1 MAQVTLQAV
10 VNFEQVNQ
18 LQQKID
24 KLNGTKVTIGVQD
37 FTRQMKEAGT
47 ATGKVS
53 ESLSKVVRVFD
64 ANGGLVSGV
73 EKYQKGI
80 GTTVELMQKF
90 NKETAQLEQTGSRV
104 IRDLAK
110 EQKAAAKAAEEHAK
124 YVAEC
129 NREYEKYQQYLA
141 SQQKNT
147 PIQNRIDAL
156 TGVYRDDPVT
166 RKEFTD
172 FGRLLIKQE
181 EQAAKAAEKAAAA
194 QKKEEEATAGANKEV
209 KKQGLLYDILG
220 RSVSSFIVRMAA
232 YRAVYAGIRAITNGF
247 REALETLKAVD
258 DELVTV
264 RKVTGFD
271 SYQMARVEEQAYA
284 VASKYGTSAS
294 DYTSSVAAFAR
305 AGYKDLSGDLAE
317 LAEKTKIVGDTTA
330 EVAQQFLLSVDA
342 AYKYKGNIQ
351 ALTAVLDGANE
362 IDNKY
367 ATSIEKIAEGMGI
380 VAPVAAQMHV
390 GVDELAASI
399 GTITAVTQRTGT
411 EAARALR
418 AIYLNIVGDTKT
430 EIEEGVTWTTGEIE
444 GLRDVIKLYAK
455 DAWDAAQASG
465 GIIDPMEAIAGLSKS
480 VKDGVLTEAK
490 LMEMVSDIGGKL
502 RTSQLLALINNWD
515 MYESMLADYNN
526 AYGSAEKEIENAMDS
541 WTRKSEVLK
550 NTWTQF
556 VKTGLNSDAVKGFL
570 DILTSIVQR
579 LDSLPAV
586 LTRIAMIV
594 VGMNLPAIG
603 KSVSTFFSNVKKNG
617 IASLDGLSAAITGV
631 GIAWSVVSYIVED
644 AKRRHE
650 EAVEKIYAQ
659 ADAAKESSEKILTLY
674 ADFNS
679 AEEGSDA
686 LTESVKKL
694 AEALGEDIPE
704 GADAASKA
712 LAGFTLQ
719 SIQTTIEALNTAK
732 VTAQEEFVSLANDIQ
747 ALQPTQYDKYKS
759 QLPDELK
766 EFISQTYSSLPLQ
779 KGHGGAWFLEISDI
793 DTAIQFRD
801 AIQQIVEA
809 FDSYIYKT
817 NDASVLNSYYY
828 RELQKYLNGT
838 EEAYSKYL
846 DAVNSLDEANL
857 KKKFLELTSTIRVD
871 SVEAYEDLI
880 QRIGLYLFYTE
891 DERKALIALAELYYP
906 QYAKSIENA
915 KDESESLTEAVEEEN
930 NSLFKNQEAL
940 EADATATER
949 ASAAKKDAEIA
960 VSKFCDALFDETG
973 ELTEAGKAALAASQY
988 LADLA
993 QAELN
998 ARIET
1003 AKANYANLRAQL
1015 AAVATDAL
1023 KAAYAL
1029 IALENAA
1036 AENGI
1041 VENEAARLRR
1051 MAGGADSLL
1060 RQLQELEGIIN
1071 STEVQATYVA
1081 PYTSGYSTSSSGHSG
1096 GGSSS
1101 SSSST
1106 EDKKLTSLRDR
1117 VTLLKSELSLM
1128 QARGDRE
1135 EDQIAKM
1142 REIQAAL
1149 EAERAY
1155 LASIKGDQA
1164 TINGL
1169 AEEWWNYQNKITD
1182 LQEQAADAA
1191 QKQADA
1197 VQAALEA
1204 TIALANAEKQRS
1216 VRVYNAATGQWE
1228 WQADPSKVASARESY
1243 NNAVGNLSDEERAA
1257 YESALAAWERSM
1269 HKQTIASYWLGG
1281 SLPDFIQRDAIT
1293 SNLSNLFN
1301 SIKNGATYNMGGVTI
1316 SEAQAKSMSVY
1327 DFAQLSGSLAAYNR
1341 SV

>member
-18 LQQKID
+18 LQQRID
-24 KLNGTKVTIGVQD
+24 KLNGTKVTIGVKD
-37 FTRQMKEAGT
+37 FTQQMQEAGK
-47 ATGKVS
+47 ATGEVKNQ
-53 ESLSKVVRVFD
+53 LSKVVRVFD
-64 ANGGLVSGV
+64 ANGELLSGS
-73 EKYQKGI
+73 EKYQKSI
-80 GTTVELMQKF
+80 GTTVEIMQKM
-90 NKETAQLEQTGSRV
+90 NKETEQLEETGSRV

-194 QKKEEEATAGANKEV
+194 QKKEEEATADANKEV

-220 RSVSSFIVRMAA
+220 RDVASFIARMAA

-247 REALETLKAVD
+247 KEALQTLKAVD

-271 SYQMARVEEQAYA
+271 EYQMARVEEQAYA
-284 VASKYGTSAS
+284 VASRYGTSAS
-294 DYTSSVAAFAR
+294 DYTSSVATFAR

-330 EVAQQFLLSVDA
+330 DVAQQFLLSVDA
-342 AYKYKGNIQ
+342 AYKYKGNIE

-480 VKDGVLTEAK
+480 VKDGVLTEAQ

-526 AYGSAEKEIENAMDS
+526 AYGSADKEIENAMDS

-556 VKTGLNSDAVKGFL
+556 VKTGLNSEAFKGFL
-570 DILTSIVQR
+570 DILTGIVQR
-579 LDSLPAV
+579 LGTLPG
-586 LTRIAMIV
+586 LITRLGLII
-594 VGMNLPAIG
+594 GGFNFTKLSTGIG
-603 KSVSTFFSNVKKNG
+603 K
-617 IASLDGLSAAITGV
+617 IASKITGV
-631 GIAWSVVSYIVED
+631 VTALKTGTMTASAFGGALGVLGIALSAVTFIVESF
-644 AKRRHE
+644 KRAEE
-650 EAVEKIYAQ
+650 EARQAAQ
-659 ADAAKESSEKILTLY
+659 DA
-674 ADFNS
+674 
-679 AEEGSDA
+679 
-686 LTESVKKL
+686 
-694 AEALGEDIPE
+694 
-704 GADAASKA
+704 
-712 LAGFTLQ
+712 
-719 SIQTTIEALNTAK
+719 IQTTQDDIKTLDDLRNKYIEIIDSTADEATKDQELAKFKQELIDVYGFEKDAVEAVNKERQTGIDLINAEAEAALRKTISENQDTFEKAAEHYRGSRSA
-732 VTAQEEFVSLANDIQ
+732 VGEFGTGAIS
-747 ALQPTQYDKYKS
+747 
-759 QLPDELK
+759 DELIA
-766 EFISQTYSSLPLQ
+766 ELEAA
-779 KGHGGAWFLEISDI
+779 GAVFAYGDAGFSKLTVEGKNLR
-793 DTAIQFRD
+793 DTM
-801 AIQQIVEA
+801 E
-809 FDSYIYKT
+809 
-817 NDASVLNSYYY
+817 NLASVIDVIEKKQLS
-828 RELQKYLNGT
+828 RNG
-838 EEAYSKYL
+838 
-846 DAVNSLDEANL
+846 
-857 KKKFLELTSTIRVD
+857 LTR
-871 SVEAYEDLI
+871 
-880 QRIGLYLFYTE
+880 
-891 DERKALIALAELYYP
+891 
-906 QYAKSIENA
+906 
-915 KDESESLTEAVEEEN
+915 EEEN
-930 NSLFKNQEAL
+930 LLEKLRKQYNDLETEMEQWGSIYENQIDLMAQYNLMMEGVSDKTIDSKDAFDGLKRTLKETYGDDADVWAAMEKRINEMFPQFSQAVDDSTGSIRGETAAL
-940 EADATATER
+940 EENADALEKDATAAER
-949 ASAAKKDAEIA
+949 AAAAKKEAEAA
-960 VSKFCDALFDETG
+960 VHAHIDALIDENG
-973 ELTEAGKAALAASQY
+973 ELTATGAAAFAASSY

-993 QAELN
+993 NAELN
-998 ARIET
+998 ARYE
-1003 AKANYANLRAQL
+1003 AAQANYARLRAEL
-1015 AAVATDAL
+1015 AAVSTEAL
-1023 KAAYAL
+1023 RAAYAM
-1029 IALENAA
+1029 IAYQELAQDGLLDPEAWKARNAGMYA
-1036 AENGI
+1036 YQLLQQIEAIQHEMESISVGI
-1041 VENEAARLRR
+1041 VN
-1051 MAGGADSLL
+1051 
-1060 RQLQELEGIIN
+1060 
-1071 STEVQATYVA
+1071 VQ
-1081 PYTSGYSTSSSGHSG
+1081 PYTGSYYSSGSHSS
-1096 GGSSS
+1096 GSYSNDSS
-1101 SSSST
+1101 ASST
-1106 EDKKLTSLRDR
+1106 VDEYLVSLQDR
-1117 VTLLKSELSLM
+1117 ISLLKSELSLM
-1128 QARGDRE
+1128 KERGDSE

-1142 REIQAAL
+1142 REIMEAL
-1149 EAERAY
+1149 EAERQY
-1155 LASIKGDQA
+1155 LISIGAEQIQ
-1164 TINGL
+1164 INNL
-1169 AEEWWNYQNKITD
+1169 EEEWWRYQNQITD

-1191 QKQADA
+1191 EREAEA
-1197 VQAALEA
+1197 VQAVLDA
-1204 TIALANAEKQRS
+1204 TVALANAERQRS
-1216 VRVYNAATGQWE
+1216 VRVYNASTGQWE
-1228 WQADPSKVASARESY
+1228 WTANPSAVASAQQAYDSAFSGLTDEQREAFQAWIEAGQNIHIPGHRQDY
-1243 NNAVGNLSDEERAA
+1243 VPANAGTPL
-1257 YESALAAWERSM
+1257 
-1269 HKQTIASYWLGG
+1269 
-1281 SLPDFIQRDAIT
+1281 LPSI
-1293 SNLSNLFN
+1293 FN
-1301 SIKNGATYNMGGVTI
+1301 RIRNGATYNMGGVTI

>member
-18 LQQKID
+18 LQQRID
-24 KLNGTKVTIGVQD
+24 KLNGTKVTIGVKD
-37 FTRQMKEAGT
+37 FTRQMQEAGT
-47 ATGKVS
+47 ATGKVN

-64 ANGGLVSGV
+64 ANGELLSGV

-80 GTTVELMQKF
+80 GTTVEIMQKM
-90 NKETAQLEQTGSRV
+90 NKETEQLEETGSRV
-104 IRDLAK
+104 IRDLTK
-110 EQKAAAKAAEEHAK
+110 EQKAAAKAAKEHAD

-194 QKKEEEATAGANKEV
+194 QKKEEEATADANKEV

-220 RSVSSFIVRMAA
+220 RNVSSFVARMVA

-247 REALETLKAVD
+247 REALQTLKAVD

-271 SYQMARVEEQAYA
+271 EYQMARVEEQAYA
-284 VASKYGTSAS
+284 VASRYGTSAS

-330 EVAQQFLLSVDA
+330 DVAQQFLLSVDA
-342 AYKYKGNIQ
+342 AYKYKGNIE

-380 VAPVAAQMHV
+380 VAPVAAQMNV

-480 VKDGVLTEAK
+480 VKDGVLTEAQ

-556 VKTGLNSDAVKGFL
+556 VKTGLNSEAFKGFL
-570 DILTSIVQR
+570 DILTGIVQR
-579 LDSLPAV
+579 LGTLPG
-586 LTRIAMIV
+586 LITRLGLII
-594 VGMNLPAIG
+594 GGFNFTKLSTGIG
-603 KSVSTFFSNVKKNG
+603 K
-617 IASLDGLSAAITGV
+617 IASKITGV
-631 GIAWSVVSYIVED
+631 VTALKTGTMTASAFGGALGVIGIALSAVTFIVESF
-644 AKRRHE
+644 KRAEE
-650 EAVEKIYAQ
+650 EARQAAQDAIQTTQDDIKTLNDLRNKYIEIIDSTADEATKDQELSKFKQELIDVYGFEKDAVEAVNKERQTGIDLINAEAEAALRKTISENQDTFEKAAEHYRGSRSAVGEFGTGAISDELIAELEAAGAVFAYGDAGFSKLTVEGKNLRDTMENLASVIDVIEKKQLSRNGLTREEENLLEKLRKQYNDLETEMEQWGSIYENQIDLMAQ
-659 ADAAKESSEKILTLY
+659 YNLMMEGVSDKTFDSKDAFDGLKRTLKETYGDDADVWAAMEKRLNEMFPEFQEAIEQETVALKE
-674 ADFNS
+674 N
-679 AEEGSDA
+679 
-686 LTESVKKL
+686 
-694 AEALGEDIPE
+694 AEAL
-704 GADAASKA
+704 
-712 LAGFTLQ
+712 
-719 SIQTTIEALNTAK
+719 
-732 VTAQEEFVSLANDIQ
+732 EE
-747 ALQPTQYDKYKS
+747 
-759 QLPDELK
+759 
-766 EFISQTYSSLPLQ
+766 
-779 KGHGGAWFLEISDI
+779 
-793 DTAIQFRD
+793 
-801 AIQQIVEA
+801 
-809 FDSYIYKT
+809 
-817 NDASVLNSYYY
+817 
-828 RELQKYLNGT
+828 
-838 EEAYSKYL
+838 
-846 DAVNSLDEANL
+846 
-857 KKKFLELTSTIRVD
+857 
-871 SVEAYEDLI
+871 
-880 QRIGLYLFYTE
+880 
-891 DERKALIALAELYYP
+891 
-906 QYAKSIENA
+906 
-915 KDESESLTEAVEEEN
+915 
-930 NSLFKNQEAL
+930 
-940 EADATATER
+940 DATAAEK
-949 ASAAKKDAEIA
+949 AAAAKKEAEAA
-960 VSKFCDALFDETG
+960 VHAHIGALIDETG
-973 ELTEAGKAALAASQY
+973 KLTEAGAAAFAASSY

-993 QAELN
+993 NAELN
-998 ARIET
+998 ARYE
-1003 AKANYANLRAQL
+1003 AAQANYARLRAEL
-1015 AAVATDAL
+1015 AAVSTEAL
-1023 KAAYAL
+1023 KAAYAM
-1029 IALENAA
+1029 IAYM
-1036 AENGI
+1036 
-1041 VENEAARLRR
+1041 EAAQDGILDPEAWKARQTGGYAYSL
-1051 MAGGADSLL
+1051 MAQIEAIQREMDSISV
-1060 RQLQELEGIIN
+1060 GM
-1071 STEVQATYVA
+1071 SSVA
-1081 PYTSGYSTSSSGHSG
+1081 PYTSSYSGGGSYG

-1101 SSSST
+1101 SSAT
-1106 EDKKLTSLRDR
+1106 AEVDEYLKALQDR
-1117 VTLLKSELSLM
+1117 ISLLKSELSLM
-1128 QARGDRE
+1128 KERGDSE

-1142 REIQAAL
+1142 RELMEAL
-1149 EAERAY
+1149 ESERQYLISIGAE
-1155 LASIKGDQA
+1155 QA

-1169 AEEWWNYQNKITD
+1169 EEEWWRYQNQITAM
-1182 LQEQAADAA
+1182 QEQAADAA
-1191 QKQADA
+1191 EREAEA
-1197 VQAALEA
+1197 VQAVLDA
-1204 TIALANAEKQRS
+1204 TVALANAERQRS
-1216 VRVYNAATGQWE
+1216 VRVYNASTGQWE
-1228 WQADPSKVASARESY
+1228 WTANPSAVASAQQAYDSAFSGLTDEQREAFQAWIEAGQNIHIPGHRQDY
-1243 NNAVGNLSDEERAA
+1243 VPANAGTPL
-1257 YESALAAWERSM
+1257 
-1269 HKQTIASYWLGG
+1269 
-1281 SLPDFIQRDAIT
+1281 LPSI
-1293 SNLSNLFN
+1293 FN
-1301 SIKNGATYNMGGVTI
+1301 RIRNGATYNMGGVTI

>member
-90 NKETAQLEQTGSRV
+90 NKETEQLEQTGSRV

-181 EQAAKAAEKAAAA
+181 DQAAKAAEKAAEA
-194 QKKEEEATAGANKEV
+194 QKKEEEATAGANEEV

-247 REALETLKAVD
+247 REAIETLKAVD

-330 EVAQQFLLSVDA
+330 DVAQQFLLSVDA

-430 EIEEGVTWTTGEIE
+430 EIEEGVTWTTGEIA

-480 VKDGVLTEAK
+480 VKDGVLTEAQ

-570 DILTSIVQR
+570 DILTSIVER
-579 LDSLPAV
+579 LGTMPSLLAKIGVITVGLKLENIAKSLSKMVDS
-586 LTRIAMIV
+586 T
-594 VGMNLPAIG
+594 G
-603 KSVSTFFSNVKKNG
+603 KLKFSLNSMST
-617 IASLDGLSAAITGV
+617 IITGI
-631 GIAWSVVSYIVED
+631 GIAWTAVSYIIEAV
-644 AKRRHE
+644 KRKHE
-650 EAVEKIYAQ
+650 EVVARIYEEAN
-659 ADAAKESSEKILTLY
+659 AAKESSDKILTLY

-679 AEEGSDA
+679 AKEGSDA
-686 LTESVKKL
+686 LAESAKKL

-704 GADAASKA
+704 GAEAAGKA
-712 LAGFTLQ
+712 LDELTLKN
-719 SIQTTIEALNTAK
+719 IQRTIESLNTAK
-732 VTAQEEFVSLANDIQ
+732 VTAESELYDLLRNAFPGTIGTRIDFQQGAGLPQELANTIESLTG
-747 ALQPTQYDKYKS
+747 ALPGSSAIIGFSSLEDAINVRDVFQEVSDAIESYVYKTKEKWILES
-759 QLPDELK
+759 DYYTELK
-766 EFISQTYSSLPLQ
+766 T
-779 KGHGGAWFLEISDI
+779 FLSE
-793 DTAIQFRD
+793 
-801 AIQQIVEA
+801 
-809 FDSYIYKT
+809 
-817 NDASVLNSYYY
+817 
-828 RELQKYLNGT
+828 T
-838 EEAYSKYL
+838 EEAYKKYY
-846 DAVNSLDEANL
+846 DAVSAVDEAET
-857 KKKFLELTSTIRVD
+857 KKKFLELTSTLHVD

-1128 QARGDRE
+1128 QARGDSE

-1269 HKQTIASYWLGG
+1269 LKQTIASYWLGG

>member
-10 VNFEQVNQ
+10 VNFEQVDQ
-18 LQQKID
+18 LQKRID
-24 KLNGTKVTIGVQD
+24 KLNGSKVTIGVQD
-37 FTRQMKEAGT
+37 FTRQMQEAGK
-47 ATGKVS
+47 ATGEVKNQ
-53 ESLSKVVRVFD
+53 LSNVVRVFD
-64 ANGGLVSGV
+64 ANGELLSGS
-73 EKYQKGI
+73 EKYQKSI
-80 GTTVELMQKF
+80 DTTVEIMQKM
-90 NKETAQLEQTGSRV
+90 NKETEQLEKTGSRV

-147 PIQNRIDAL
+147 PIQDRIDAL

-194 QKKEEEATAGANKEV
+194 QKKEEEATADANNEV

-220 RSVSSFIVRMAA
+220 RNVSSFIARMVA

-247 REALETLKAVD
+247 REALQTLKAVD

-271 SYQMARVEEQAYA
+271 KYQMALVEEQAYA

-330 EVAQQFLLSVDA
+330 DVAQQFLLSVDA
-342 AYKYKGNIQ
+342 AYKYKGNIE

-444 GLRDVIKLYAK
+444 GLRDIIKLYAK

-480 VKDGVLTEAK
+480 VKDGILTEAE

-556 VKTGLNSDAVKGFL
+556 VKTGLNSDGFKGFL

-579 LDSLPAV
+579 LGTLPGAI
-586 LTRIAMIV
+586 TRISAIV
-594 VGMNLPAIG
+594 IGMNLP
-603 KSVSTFFSNVKKNG
+603 G
-617 IASLDGLSAAITGV
+617 IAKKAANFSAKFVQFFDTVERKNIPTLSKLSAAVTAI
-631 GIAWSVVSYIVED
+631 GIAWSVASYIIEN
-644 AKRRHE
+644 AKRKEE
-650 EAVEKIYAQ
+650 EAVQKIYEQ
-659 ADAAKESSEKILTLY
+659 AEAAKQSSDNIMTLY

-679 AEEGSDA
+679 ATEGSNA
-686 LTESVKKL
+686 LTESVKRL

-704 GADAASKA
+704 GAEAAGEA
-712 LAGFTLQ
+712 LTALTLQ
-719 SIQTTIEALNTAK
+719 NLQRTIESLNTAK
-732 VTAQEEFVSLANDIQ
+732 IKASESFLDVASEIQ
-747 ALQPTQYDKYKS
+747 NIQYG
-759 QLPDELK
+759 
-766 EFISQTYSSLPLQ
+766 TYSGYNATKTGQIPQELIDIVEEIYQ
-779 KGHGGAWFLEISDI
+779 KTGAIKSNKIGGFVLDISDVE
-793 DTAIQFRD
+793 TALKFRD
-801 AIQQIVEA
+801 AMLEVNAA
-809 FDSYIYKT
+809 FDAYVAKT
-817 NDASVLNSYYY
+817 GNADILNGSYYKNLI
-828 RELQKYLNGT
+828 RYLTDT
-838 EEAYSKYL
+838 EEAYTRYKSSV
-846 DAVNSLDEANL
+846 DALDEA
-857 KKKFLELTSTIRVD
+857 KIQRQFLQVSSTIRVD
-871 SVEAYEDLI
+871 SVEAYEKLI
-880 QRIGLYLFYTE
+880 QTINLKASVTE

-906 QYAKSIENA
+906 QFSQAV
-915 KDESESLTEAVEEEN
+915 DESAESVNKETGALKEN
-930 NSLFKNQEAL
+930 TEAL
-940 EADATATER
+940 EEDATAAEQ
-949 ASAAKKDAEIA
+949 AAAAKKRAEAA
-960 VSKFCDALFDETG
+960 VHTHLAALVTETG
-973 ELTEAGKAALAASQY
+973 ELTEAGKAAFIASQY
-988 LADLA
+988 LADLT

-998 ARIET
+998 ARKE
-1003 AKANYANLRAQL
+1003 AAQANYAALRAEL
-1015 AAVATDAL
+1015 ATVTAEALRAATAL
-1023 KAAYAL
+1023 KFMKLGASTGKDGDDWLTAKNAQTERR
-1029 IALENAA
+1029 ALEAQLRA
-1036 AENGI
+1036 I
-1041 VENEAARLRR
+1041 ENE
-1051 MAGGADSLL
+1051 
-1060 RQLQELEGIIN
+1060 IN
-1071 STEVQATYVA
+1071 SISAATISVA
-1081 PYTSGYSTSSSGHSG
+1081 PYTSSYSSG

-1101 SSSST
+1101 SSAAA
-1106 EDKKLTSLRDR
+1106 EVDAYLQAIQDR
-1117 VTLLKSELSLM
+1117 ISLLKSELSLM
-1128 QARGDRE
+1128 KERGDSE

-1142 REIQAAL
+1142 LELMEAL
-1149 EAERAY
+1149 EAERQY
-1155 LASIKGDQA
+1155 LISIGAEQIQ
-1164 TINGL
+1164 INNL
-1169 AEEWWNYQNKITD
+1169 EEEWWRYQNQITSM
-1182 LQEQAADAA
+1182 QEQAADAA
-1191 QKQADA
+1191 EREAEA
-1197 VQAALEA
+1197 IQAALDA
-1204 TIALANAEKQRS
+1204 TIALANAERQRS
-1216 VRVYNAATGQWE
+1216 VRVYNASTGQWE
-1228 WQADPSKVASARESY
+1228 WTSNPSTVASAREAY
-1243 NNAVGNLSDEERAA
+1243 NNALSGLPDSERAE
-1257 YESALAAWERSM
+1257 YERLAEEWRQHMANNYLAGSGIVGAMPEYI
-1269 HKQTIASYWLGG
+1269 HGG
-1281 SLPDFIQRDAIT
+1281 MIT
-1293 SNLSNLFN
+1293 SNLSNMLSN
-1301 SIKNGATYNMGGVTI
+1301 IRNGATYNMGGVTI

>member
-10 VNFEQVNQ
+10 VNFEQVDQ
-18 LQQKID
+18 LQKRID
-24 KLNGTKVTIGVQD
+24 KLNGTKVTIGVKD
-37 FTRQMKEAGT
+37 FTRQMQEAGT
-47 ATGKVS
+47 ATGKIN

-64 ANGGLVSGV
+64 ANGELLSGV

-80 GTTVELMQKF
+80 GTTVEIMQKM
-90 NKETAQLEQTGSRV
+90 NKETEQLEETGSRV

-194 QKKEEEATAGANKEV
+194 QKKEEEATSDANKEV

-220 RSVSSFIVRMAA
+220 RNVSSFVARMVA

-247 REALETLKAVD
+247 REALQTLKAVD

-271 SYQMARVEEQAYA
+271 EYQMARVEEQAYA

-330 EVAQQFLLSVDA
+330 DVAQQFLLSVDA
-342 AYKYKGNIQ
+342 AYKYKGNIE

-380 VAPVAAQMHV
+380 VAPVAAQMNV

-480 VKDGVLTEAK
+480 VKDGVLTEAR

-556 VKTGLNSDAVKGFL
+556 VKTGLNSDAFKGFL
-570 DILTSIVQR
+570 DILTGIVRRLGSLPGLLTRLFIIITGFNLEKFATGIGTIKTKLSGLFSVFKGGVADVSAFGTALGLLGIAFSTVSFIVQSYNR
-579 LDSLPAV
+579 AQEKAREATREAIQATKDDIETLDDLRNKYSEIIDSTADEATKDQELAKFKQELIDIYGFEKDAV
-586 LTRIAMIV
+586 EAVNKERQT
-594 VGMNLPAIG
+594 
-603 KSVSTFFSNVKKNG
+603 G
-617 IASLDGLSAAITGV
+617 IDLINAEAEASLRRTLSENEATFEKAAQHYRGTRNITAAFNPDYFSSEIISSLMAAGGAISDGGDGFSYLTVQGENLRATLENLDAVISVLEKKQLSRIGLDRDEETLLDTLRSRYYELETEMNDWGSIYENQIDLMAQYNLMMEGVSEKTFDSKDAFDGLKRTLKETYGDDADVWAAM
-631 GIAWSVVSYIVED
+631 E
-644 AKRRHE
+644 KRLNE
-650 EAVEKIYAQ
+650 MFPAFQEAIEQETV
-659 ADAAKESSEKILTLY
+659 
-674 ADFNS
+674 
-679 AEEGSDA
+679 A
-686 LTESVKKL
+686 LKAN
-694 AEALGEDIPE
+694 AEAL
-704 GADAASKA
+704 
-712 LAGFTLQ
+712 
-719 SIQTTIEALNTAK
+719 
-732 VTAQEEFVSLANDIQ
+732 EE
-747 ALQPTQYDKYKS
+747 
-759 QLPDELK
+759 
-766 EFISQTYSSLPLQ
+766 
-779 KGHGGAWFLEISDI
+779 
-793 DTAIQFRD
+793 
-801 AIQQIVEA
+801 
-809 FDSYIYKT
+809 
-817 NDASVLNSYYY
+817 
-828 RELQKYLNGT
+828 
-838 EEAYSKYL
+838 
-846 DAVNSLDEANL
+846 
-857 KKKFLELTSTIRVD
+857 
-871 SVEAYEDLI
+871 
-880 QRIGLYLFYTE
+880 
-891 DERKALIALAELYYP
+891 
-906 QYAKSIENA
+906 
-915 KDESESLTEAVEEEN
+915 
-930 NSLFKNQEAL
+930 
-940 EADATATER
+940 DATAAEK
-949 ASAAKKDAEIA
+949 AAAAKKEAEAA
-960 VSKFCDALFDETG
+960 VHAHIGALIEETG
-973 ELTEAGKAALAASQY
+973 KLTEAGAAAFAASSY

-993 QAELN
+993 NAELN
-998 ARIET
+998 ARYE
-1003 AKANYANLRAQL
+1003 AAQANYARLRAEL
-1015 AAVATDAL
+1015 AAVSTEAL
-1023 KAAYAL
+1023 KAAYAM
-1029 IALENAA
+1029 IAYM
-1036 AENGI
+1036 
-1041 VENEAARLRR
+1041 EAANGGELDPEAWKARQTGGYAYSL
-1051 MAGGADSLL
+1051 MAQIEAIQREMDSISV
-1060 RQLQELEGIIN
+1060 GM
-1071 STEVQATYVA
+1071 SSVA
-1081 PYTSGYSTSSSGHSG
+1081 PYTSSYSG
-1096 GGSSS
+1096 GRYGSGSSS
-1101 SSSST
+1101 SSAT
-1106 EDKKLTSLRDR
+1106 AEVDEYLKSLQERIS
-1117 VTLLKSELSLM
+1117 LLKSELSLM
-1128 QARGDRE
+1128 KERGDSE

-1142 REIQAAL
+1142 RELMEAL
-1149 EAERAY
+1149 EAERQY
-1155 LASIKGDQA
+1155 LISIGAEQIQ
-1164 TINGL
+1164 INNL
-1169 AEEWWNYQNKITD
+1169 EEEWWRYQNQITAM
-1182 LQEQAADAA
+1182 QEQAADAA
-1191 QKQADA
+1191 EREAEA
-1197 VQAALEA
+1197 VQAVLDA
-1204 TIALANAEKQRS
+1204 TVALANAERQRS
-1216 VRVYNAATGQWE
+1216 VRVYNASTGQWE
-1228 WQADPSKVASARESY
+1228 WTANPSAVASAQQAYDSAFSGLTDEQREAFQAWIEAGQNIHIPGHRQDY
-1243 NNAVGNLSDEERAA
+1243 VPANAGTPL
-1257 YESALAAWERSM
+1257 
-1269 HKQTIASYWLGG
+1269 
-1281 SLPDFIQRDAIT
+1281 LPSI
-1293 SNLSNLFN
+1293 FN
-1301 SIKNGATYNMGGVTI
+1301 RIRNGATYNMGGVTI

>member
-10 VNFEQVNQ
+10 VNFEQVNK
-18 LQQKID
+18 LQETIN
-24 KLNGTKVTIGVQD
+24 KLNGTKINLSTTS
-37 FTRQMKEAGT
+37 FTKSVKESEKISRELLKTEKERQRVIVEETKARKEA
-47 ATGKVS
+47 
-53 ESLSKVVRVFD
+53 VRVETEQQKKRTAEAQTD
-64 ANGGLVSGV
+64 RETIKNQREIVKLQR
-73 EKYQKGI
+73 EK
-80 GTTVELMQKF
+80 
-90 NKETAQLEQTGSRV
+90 
-104 IRDLAK
+104 
-110 EQKAAAKAAEEHAK
+110 AKAQ
-124 YVAEC
+124 
-129 NREYEKYQQYLA
+129 R
-141 SQQKNT
+141 
-147 PIQNRIDAL
+147 
-156 TGVYRDDPVT
+156 
-166 RKEFTD
+166 
-172 FGRLLIKQE
+172 
-181 EQAAKAAEKAAAA
+181 
-194 QKKEEEATAGANKEV
+194 EEENATKNANKEV

-220 RSVSSFIVRMAA
+220 RSVSSFLARMVA

-247 REALETLKAVD
+247 REALQTLKAVD

-330 EVAQQFLLSVDA
+330 DVAQQFLLSVDA

-515 MYESMLADYNN
+515 MYESMLKDYRN

-556 VKTGLNSDAVKGFL
+556 VKTGLNSDAFKGFL
-570 DILTSIVQR
+570 DILTSIVER
-579 LDSLPAV
+579 LGTLPGV
-586 LTRIAMIV
+586 LTRIAVIV
-594 VGMNLPAIG
+594 AGIKLPQIT
-603 KSVSTFFSNVKKNG
+603 KSLTTFFADIKKNG
-617 IASLDGLSAAITGV
+617 TGSINGLSAAITGLGV
-631 GIAWSVVSYIVED
+631 AWSVVSYIIED
-644 AKRRHE
+644 QKRKHE
-650 EAVEKIYAQ
+650 EMVAKIYEE
-659 ADAAKESSEKILTLY
+659 ADAAKESSDKILELY

-679 AEEGSDA
+679 AKEGSDA
-686 LTESVKKL
+686 LADSAKRL

-704 GADAASKA
+704 GAEAAGKA
-712 LAGFTLQ
+712 LDELTLKNLQ
-719 SIQTTIEALNTAK
+719 STIEKLGVARATAENEFQDILKDAIHGKVFTYENYTALDRSNYGSIPEEIRSYVES
-732 VTAQEEFVSLANDIQ
+732 VTAEFNRLKYSQIAGYTGGIDVTSIEEAVKVREAYQSIL
-747 ALQPTQYDKYKS
+747 
-759 QLPDELK
+759 DEM
-766 EFISQTYSSLPLQ
+766 
-779 KGHGGAWFLEISDI
+779 
-793 DTAIQFRD
+793 
-801 AIQQIVEA
+801 
-809 FDSYIYKT
+809 DSYMSKHQDYALMESAYYK
-817 NDASVLNSYYY
+817 DV
-828 RELQKYLNGT
+828 REFLAKT
-838 EEAYSKYL
+838 EEAYKKYYDTVSAL
-846 DAVNSLDEANL
+846 DVQET
-857 KKKFLELTSTIRVD
+857 KKHFLELSTTIRVD
-871 SVEAYEDLI
+871 SVEAYERLI
-880 QRIGLYLFYTE
+880 KTINLSNRSSA
-891 DERKALIALAELYYP
+891 DEREALIALAELYYP
-906 QYAKSIENA
+906 KFAKAVEDAKDSVTDETDAVKENA
-915 KDESESLTEAVEEEN
+915 
-930 NSLFKNQEAL
+930 EAL
-940 EADATATER
+940 EKDAISADK
-949 ASAAKKDAEIA
+949 ASEAKKRAEEA
-960 VSKFCDALFDETG
+960 VRNHLASLIDETG
-973 ELTEAGKAALAASQY
+973 QLTEAGRAAFIASKY
-988 LADLA
+988 LADLT

-998 ARIET
+998 ARKE
-1003 AKANYANLRAQL
+1003 AAQANYAALRAEL
-1015 AAVATDAL
+1015 AAVTTDAL
-1023 KAAYAL
+1023 KAAT
-1029 IALENAA
+1029 ALEFMKAGYGTGRDDDDWVSAKNK
-1036 AENGI
+1036 I
-1041 VENEAARLRR
+1041 TQKTILEAKLR
-1051 MAGGADSLL
+1051 D
-1060 RQLQELEGIIN
+1060 LEKEIN
-1071 STEVQATYVA
+1071 SIDVSMSSVA
-1081 PYTSGYSTSSSGHSG
+1081 PYTSSYSSGSSG

-1101 SSSST
+1101 SSAAA
-1106 EDKKLTSLRDR
+1106 EVDEYLKAIQDR
-1117 VTLLKSELSLM
+1117 ISLLKSELSLM
-1128 QARGDRE
+1128 KERGDSE

-1142 REIQAAL
+1142 REIMAAL
-1149 EAERAY
+1149 EAERRY

-1182 LQEQAADAA
+1182 LQEQAAEAA

-1243 NNAVGNLSDEERAA
+1243 NSAVGALTDEERAV
-1257 YESALAAWERSM
+1257 YESALAEWERSM
-1269 HKQTIASYWLGG
+1269 LKQTIATFGLGG
-1281 SLPDFIQRDAIT
+1281 AMPDYIQRGAIT

-1341 SV
+1341 SI

>member
-24 KLNGTKVTIGVQD
+24 KLNGTKITIGVKD
-37 FTRQMKEAGT
+37 FTQQMQEAGK
-47 ATGKVS
+47 ATGEVKNQ
-53 ESLSKVVRVFD
+53 LSKVVRVFD
-64 ANGGLVSGV
+64 ANGELLSGS
-73 EKYQKGI
+73 EKYQKSI
-80 GTTVELMQKF
+80 GTTVEIMQKM
-90 NKETAQLEQTGSRV
+90 NKETEQLEQTGSRV

-110 EQKAAAKAAEEHAK
+110 EQKAAAVEAKKHAE

-129 NREYEKYQQYLA
+129 NREYAKYQQYLA
-141 SQQKNT
+141 SQQRNT
-147 PIQNRIDAL
+147 PIQDRIDAL
-156 TGVYRDDPVT
+156 TGVYNDDPVT
-166 RKEFTD
+166 RREFTD

-181 EQAAKAAEKAAAA
+181 EAAARAAEKAAEA
-194 QKKEEEATAGANKEV
+194 QRKQEEAAAGANSEV

-247 REALETLKAVD
+247 KEALETLKAVD

-271 SYQMARVEEQAYA
+271 QFQMARVEEQAYA
-284 VASKYGTSAS
+284 VASKYGTSAA

-330 EVAQQFLLSVDA
+330 DVAQQFLLSVDA

-380 VAPVAAQMHV
+380 VAPVAAQMNV

-418 AIYLNIVGDTKT
+418 AIYLNIVGNTTT
-430 EIEEGVTWTTGEIE
+430 EIEEGVTWTTGEIA

-480 VKDGVLTEAK
+480 VKDGILTEAQ

-556 VKTGLNSDAVKGFL
+556 VKTGLNSEAFKGFL
-570 DILTSIVQR
+570 DILISIVER
-579 LDSLPAV
+579 LGTLPGV
-586 LTRIAMIV
+586 LTRIAVIV
-594 VGMNLPAIG
+594 AGLKLPQIT
-603 KSVSTFFSNVKKNG
+603 KSVTTFFSTIKEKG
-617 IASLDGLSAAITGV
+617 IGSINGLSAAIAGIGV
-631 GIAWSVVSYIVED
+631 AWSIVSYIIED
-644 AKRRHE
+644 SKRKHE
-650 EAVEKIYAQ
+650 EMVAKIYEE
-659 ADAAKESSEKILTLY
+659 ADAAKESSDKILTLY

-679 AEEGSDA
+679 AKDGSDA
-686 LTESVKKL
+686 LTDSAKKL

-704 GADAASKA
+704 GAEAAGKA
-712 LAGFTLQ
+712 LDELTLKNLQ
-719 SIQTTIEALNTAK
+719 STIEKLGVAKATA
-732 VTAQEEFVSLANDIQ
+732 E
-747 ALQPTQYDKYKS
+747 
-759 QLPDELK
+759 K
-766 EFISQTYSSLPLQ
+766 EFQNIL
-779 KGHGGAWFLEISDI
+779 K
-793 DTAIQFRD
+793 D
-801 AIQQIVEA
+801 AIQGQIFAYENYTA
-809 FDSYIYKT
+809 LDRSKNGPLPEEIRSYIENVTGQFSRLKYSQIAMYRGQIDVT
-817 NDASVLNSYYY
+817 SIEDAVKVREAYQSILDEMDAYMSKHQDYALLESSYYKSV
-828 RELQKYLNGT
+828 REFLADT
-838 EEAYSKYL
+838 EEAYKKYYE
-846 DAVNSLDEANL
+846 AVSALDEQET
-857 KKKFLELTSTIRVD
+857 KKRFLELSSTIRVD
-871 SVEAYEDLI
+871 SVEAYDRLI
-880 QRIGLYLFYTE
+880 KTINLKNRGS
-891 DERKALIALAELYYP
+891 DEEREALLALAKLYYP
-906 QYAKSIENA
+906 QFTQAVDDSTDSVNSETDALKENSDA
-915 KDESESLTEAVEEEN
+915 LDKDASS
-930 NSLFKNQEAL
+930 
-940 EADATATER
+940 ADR
-949 ASAAKKDAEIA
+949 AAAAKKRAEEA
-960 VSKFCDALFDETG
+960 VRIHLSSLIDETG
-973 ELTEAGKAALAASQY
+973 QLTDAGKAAFIASKY
-988 LADLA
+988 LADLT

-998 ARIET
+998 ARKE
-1003 AKANYANLRAQL
+1003 AAQANYAALRAEL
-1015 AAVATDAL
+1015 ATVTAEALRAATAL
-1023 KAAYAL
+1023 AFLRAGNSTGKDGDDWL
-1029 IALENAA
+1029 SEKNKITRQKALEAQ
-1036 AENGI
+1036 
-1041 VENEAARLRR
+1041 LRA
-1051 MAGGADSLL
+1051 ME
-1060 RQLQELEGIIN
+1060 QEIN
-1071 STEVQATYVA
+1071 SITASTISVA
-1081 PYTSGYSTSSSGHSG
+1081 PYTSSYSSGSSGGSG

-1101 SSSST
+1101 SA
-1106 EDKKLTSLRDR
+1106 EDAKLTALRAR
-1117 VTLLKSELSLM
+1117 ITLLKSELSLM
-1128 QARGDRE
+1128 QARGDSE

-1142 REIQAAL
+1142 REIMSAL
-1149 EAERAY
+1149 EAERQY

-1182 LQEQAADAA
+1182 LQEQAAEAA
-1191 QKQADA
+1191 QQQADA

-1228 WQADPSKVASARESY
+1228 WQADPSAVASAQEAY
-1243 NNAVGNLSDEERAA
+1243 NNAMSGLSDEERVL
-1257 YESALAAWERSM
+1257 YQQALAEWL
-1269 HKQTIASYWLGG
+1269 QTLQNLGANGGMNPSGTYIPANIG
-1281 SLPDFIQRDAIT
+1281 SST
-1293 SNLSNLFN
+1293 LSNLLNNINNGSTFN
-1301 SIKNGATYNMGGVTI
+1301 FGNFTLT
-1316 SEAQAKSMSVY
+1316 EAQAKAISLF
-1327 DFAQLSGSLAAYNR
+1327 DFARLSGALVAYNN

>member
-10 VNFEQVNQ
+10 VNFEQVNK
-18 LQQKID
+18 LQETIN
-24 KLNGTKVTIGVQD
+24 KLNNTKVTIGVQD
-37 FTRQMKEAGT
+37 FTRQMQDAGK
-47 ATGKVS
+47 ATGEVAGN
-53 ESLSKVVRVFD
+53 LSKVVRVFD
-64 ANGGLVSGV
+64 ANGELLSGS
-73 EKYQKGI
+73 EKYQKSI
-80 GTTVELMQKF
+80 GTTVEIMQQM
-90 NKETAQLEQTGSRV
+90 NKETQELEQTGSRV

-110 EQKAAAKAAEEHAK
+110 EQKAAAAEAKKHAQ

-129 NREYEKYQQYLA
+129 NREYAKYQQYLA
-141 SQQKNT
+141 SQQRNT
-147 PIQNRIDAL
+147 PIQDRIDAL
-156 TGVYRDDPVT
+156 TGVYNDDPVT
-166 RKEFTD
+166 RREFTD

-181 EQAAKAAEKAAAA
+181 EAAEKAAAA
-194 QKKEEEATAGANKEV
+194 QKKEEEAAAGANAEV

-247 REALETLKAVD
+247 KEALDTLKAVD

-271 SYQMARVEEQAYA
+271 QYQMARVEEQAYA

-330 EVAQQFLLSVDA
+330 DVAQQFLLSVDA

-430 EIEEGVTWTTGEIE
+430 EIEEGVTWTTGEIA

-480 VKDGVLTEAK
+480 VKDGILTEAQ

-556 VKTGLNSDAVKGFL
+556 VKTSLNSDFFKGFL
-570 DILTSIVQR
+570 DILTSIVER
-579 LDSLPAV
+579 LGTMPSLLAKIGVITVGLKLENIAKSLSKMVDS
-586 LTRIAMIV
+586 T
-594 VGMNLPAIG
+594 G
-603 KSVSTFFSNVKKNG
+603 KLKFSLNSMST
-617 IASLDGLSAAITGV
+617 IITGI
-631 GIAWSVVSYIVED
+631 GIAWTAVSYIIESV
-644 AKRRHE
+644 KRKHE
-650 EAVEKIYAQ
+650 EMVARIYEE
-659 ADAAKESSEKILTLY
+659 ADAAKESSDKILTLY

-679 AEEGSDA
+679 AKDGSDA
-686 LTESVKKL
+686 LTDSAKKL

-704 GADAASKA
+704 GAEAAGKA
-712 LAGFTLQ
+712 LDELTLKNLQ
-719 SIQTTIEALNTAK
+719 RTIESLNTAK
-732 VTAQEEFVSLANDIQ
+732 VTAETELNDLLRNAFPGTIGTRIGFQQGAGLPQELVDTIESLTGSLPGTSAIIGFSSLEDAINVRDVFQEVADAIES
-747 ALQPTQYDKYKS
+747 YVYKTKEKWVLES
-759 QLPDELK
+759 DYYTELK
-766 EFISQTYSSLPLQ
+766 T
-779 KGHGGAWFLEISDI
+779 FLSE
-793 DTAIQFRD
+793 T
-801 AIQQIVEA
+801 EA
-809 FDSYIYKT
+809 AYKK
-817 NDASVLNSYYY
+817 YY
-828 RELQKYLNGT
+828 
-838 EEAYSKYL
+838 
-846 DAVNSLDEANL
+846 DAVSALDEQET
-857 KKKFLELTSTIRVD
+857 KKRFLELSSTIRVD
-871 SVEAYEDLI
+871 SVEAYDKLI
-880 QRIGLYLFYTE
+880 KTISLKNRGS
-891 DERKALIALAELYYP
+891 DEEREALIALAELYYP
-906 QYAKSIENA
+906 QYSQAVDDSTDSVKSETAALEENA
-915 KDESESLTEAVEEEN
+915 D
-930 NSLFKNQEAL
+930 AL
-940 EADATATER
+940 EKDATSADK
-949 ASAAKKDAEIA
+949 AAAAKKRAEEA
-960 VSKFCDALFDETG
+960 VRIHLNSLIDETG
-973 ELTEAGKAALAASQY
+973 QLTDAGKAAFIASKY
-988 LADLA
+988 LADLT

-998 ARIET
+998 ARKE
-1003 AKANYANLRAQL
+1003 AAQANYAALRAEL
-1015 AAVATDAL
+1015 ATVTAEALRAATAL
-1023 KAAYAL
+1023 AFLRAGNSTGKDDDEWL
-1029 IALENAA
+1029 TEKGILTRKKALEAQLRAMEQEINA
-1036 AENGI
+1036 
-1041 VENEAARLRR
+1041 
-1051 MAGGADSLL
+1051 
-1060 RQLQELEGIIN
+1060 IN
-1071 STEVQATYVA
+1071 ASMISVA
-1081 PYTSGYSTSSSGHSG
+1081 PYTSSYSSGSSGGAG

-1101 SSSST
+1101 SST
-1106 EDKKLTSLRDR
+1106 EDAKLTALRAK

-1128 QARGDRE
+1128 QARGDSE

-1142 REIQAAL
+1142 REIMAAL
-1149 EAERAY
+1149 EAERQY

-1182 LQEQAADAA
+1182 LQEQAAEAA
-1191 QKQADA
+1191 QQQADA

-1216 VRVYNAATGQWE
+1216 VRVYKAATGQWE
-1228 WQADPSKVASARESY
+1228 WQADPSAVASAQEAY
-1243 NNAVGNLSDEERAA
+1243 NNAMSGLSDEERLLYQA
-1257 YESALAAWERSM
+1257 ALAE
-1269 HKQTIASYWLGG
+1269 WLETVQNLGANG
-1281 SLPDFIQRDAIT
+1281 VVNPT
-1293 SNLSNLFN
+1293 SNYIPAAAGSSTLSNLLN
-1301 SIKNGATYNMGGVTI
+1301 NINNGATYNFGGFTLT
-1316 SEAQAKSMSVY
+1316 EAQAKAISVY
-1327 DFAQLSGSLAAYNR
+1327 DFARLSGALVAYNN

>member
-18 LQQKID
+18 LQQRID
-24 KLNGTKVTIGVQD
+24 KLNGSKITIGVQD

-90 NKETAQLEQTGSRV
+90 NKETEELEQTGSRV

-129 NREYEKYQQYLA
+129 NKEYAKYQQYVA
-141 SQQKNT
+141 SMQKNT

-172 FGRLLIKQE
+172 FGRLLFKQE

-194 QKKEEEATAGANKEV
+194 QKKEEEATAGANNEV
-209 KKQGLLYDILG
+209 KKQGLLYDVLG
-220 RSVSSFIVRMAA
+220 RSVSSFLARMVA

-330 EVAQQFLLSVDA
+330 DVAQQFLLSVDA

-380 VAPVAAQMHV
+380 VAPVAAQMNV
-390 GVDELAASI
+390 DVDELAASI

-444 GLRDVIKLYAK
+444 GLRDVVKLYAK

-465 GIIDPMEAIAGLSKS
+465 GIIDPMEAIAGLAKS
-480 VKDGVLTEAK
+480 VKDGVLTEAQ

-515 MYESMLADYNN
+515 MYESMLNDYRN

-541 WTRKSEVLK
+541 WSRKSEVLK

-570 DILTSIVQR
+570 DILIKIVQR

-586 LTRIAMIV
+586 LTRIATIV

-603 KSVSTFFSNVKKNG
+603 KSVSTFFSNIKNNG

-644 AKRRHE
+644 AKRKHE
-650 EAVEKIYAQ
+650 EAVEKIYEQ
-659 ADAAKESSEKILTLY
+659 ADAAKESTEKLTNLHEKIY
-674 ADFNS
+674 ALCNADYTYAWGPAGMTKP
-679 AEEGSDA
+679 AEE
-686 LTESVKKL
+686 L
-694 AEALGEDIPE
+694 
-704 GADAASKA
+704 
-712 LAGFTLQ
+712 
-719 SIQTTIEALNTAK
+719 
-732 VTAQEEFVSLANDIQ
+732 
-747 ALQPTQYDKYKS
+747 
-759 QLPDELK
+759 
-766 EFISQTYSSLPLQ
+766 
-779 KGHGGAWFLEISDI
+779 
-793 DTAIQFRD
+793 
-801 AIQQIVEA
+801 
-809 FDSYIYKT
+809 
-817 NDASVLNSYYY
+817 
-828 RELQKYLNGT
+828 
-838 EEAYSKYL
+838 
-846 DAVNSLDEANL
+846 
-857 KKKFLELTSTIRVD
+857 
-871 SVEAYEDLI
+871 
-880 QRIGLYLFYTE
+880 
-891 DERKALIALAELYYP
+891 
-906 QYAKSIENA
+906 
-915 KDESESLTEAVEEEN
+915 
-930 NSLFKNQEAL
+930 
-940 EADATATER
+940 
-949 ASAAKKDAEIA
+949 
-960 VSKFCDALFDETG
+960 
-973 ELTEAGKAALAASQY
+973 
-988 LADLA
+988 
-993 QAELN
+993 
-998 ARIET
+998 
-1003 AKANYANLRAQL
+1003 
-1015 AAVATDAL
+1015 
-1023 KAAYAL
+1023 
-1029 IALENAA
+1029 
-1036 AENGI
+1036 
-1041 VENEAARLRR
+1041 
-1051 MAGGADSLL
+1051 
-1060 RQLQELEGIIN
+1060 
-1071 STEVQATYVA
+1071 
-1081 PYTSGYSTSSSGHSG
+1081 
-1096 GGSSS
+1096 
-1101 SSSST
+1101 
-1106 EDKKLTSLRDR
+1106 KLTSNR
-1117 VTLLKSELSLM
+1117 VLM
-1128 QARGDRE
+1128 
-1135 EDQIAKM
+1135 
-1142 REIQAAL
+1142 
-1149 EAERAY
+1149 
-1155 LASIKGDQA
+1155 SIEG
-1164 TINGL
+1164 TFGL
-1169 AEEWWNYQNKITD
+1169 
-1182 LQEQAADAA
+1182 
-1191 QKQADA
+1191 
-1197 VQAALEA
+1197 V
-1204 TIALANAEKQRS
+1204 
-1216 VRVYNAATGQWE
+1216 
-1228 WQADPSKVASARESY
+1228 SY
-1243 NNAVGNLSDEERAA
+1243 
-1257 YESALAAWERSM
+1257 
-1269 HKQTIASYWLGG
+1269 K
-1281 SLPDFIQRDAIT
+1281 
-1293 SNLSNLFN
+1293 
-1301 SIKNGATYNMGGVTI
+1301 
-1316 SEAQAKSMSVY
+1316 
-1327 DFAQLSGSLAAYNR
+1327 
-1341 SV
+1341 